1 MSAERGICLTAKC
14 LFALIVF
21 GSPNNAPGEAAAAQF
36 IFAIAADVALE
47 TSPAEPPAVKSKAEI
62 SKEASKST
70 APAMPAVA
78 PKPPTT
84 PPIGQRQ
91 QPKPVQTPPVEQA
104 KVSEAKSQSILQML
118 EGHETE
124 VKIGLII
131 AAFAFILGWVCG
143 VGYYERRERKWRHK
157 LRF

>member
-1 MSAERGICLTAKC
+1 MSPERGICLTANC
-14 LFALIVF
+14 LFVLIAF
-21 GSPNNAPGEAAAAQF
+21 GSPNNTPGEADAAQS
-36 IFAIAADVALE
+36 IFVIAADVAPE
-47 TSPAEPPAVKSKAEI
+47 TSPAEPPPVKSKAEL
-62 SKEASKST
+62 SKEPSKST
-70 APAMPAVA
+70 APAMPTIA

-84 PPIGQRQ
+84 PTAGQRQ
-91 QPKPVQTPPVEQA
+91 QPKPVQTPLVEQA
-104 KVSEAKSQSILQML
+104 VASEAKSQSILQML

>member
-1 MSAERGICLTAKC
+1 
-14 LFALIVF
+14 LIVF
-21 GSPNNAPGEAAAAQF
+21 GSPNNALGEADAAQS
-36 IFAIAADVALE
+36 IFVIAADVAPE
-47 TSPAEPPAVKSKAEI
+47 TSPAEPPPVKSKAEL
-62 SKEASKST
+62 SKEPSKST
-70 APAMPAVA
+70 APAMPATA

-84 PPIGQRQ
+84 PPAGQRQ
-91 QPKPVQTPPVEQA
+91 QPKSVQTPLVEQA
-104 KVSEAKSQSILQML
+104 DASEAKSQSILQML

>member
-1 MSAERGICLTAKC
+1 MSPERGICLTAKC
-14 LFALIVF
+14 LFVLIVF
-21 GSPNNAPGEAAAAQF
+21 GSPNNALGEADAAQS
-36 IFAIAADVALE
+36 IFVIAADVAPE
-47 TSPAEPPAVKSKAEI
+47 TSPAEPPPVKPKAEL
-62 SKEASKST
+62 SKEPSKST
-70 APAMPAVA
+70 APAMPTIA

-104 KVSEAKSQSILQML
+104 KVSESKSQSILQML

>member
-1 MSAERGICLTAKC
+1 ML
-14 LFALIVF
+14 ALIAI
-21 GSPNNAPGEAAAAQF
+21 GSPSNGQGEITAAHF
-36 IFAIAADVALE
+36 IFAIAADVAPE
-47 TSPAEPPAVKSKAEI
+47 TSPAEPPAVRSKAEI
-62 SKEASKST
+62 SKEPTKSS
-70 APAMPAVA
+70 APAKPAIA

-84 PPIGQRQ
+84 PPIGHRQ

-104 KVSEAKSQSILQML
+104 KASEAKSQSILQML

-143 VGYYERRERKWRHK
+143 LGYYERRERKWRHK

>member
-1 MSAERGICLTAKC
+1 MSPERGICLTANC
-14 LFALIVF
+14 LFVLIAF
-21 GSPNNAPGEAAAAQF
+21 GSPNNTPGEADAAQS
-36 IFAIAADVALE
+36 IFVIAADVAPE
-47 TSPAEPPAVKSKAEI
+47 TSPAEPPPVKSKAEL
-62 SKEASKST
+62 SKEPSKST
-70 APAMPAVA
+70 APAMPAIA
-78 PKPPTT
+78 PKPPIT
-84 PPIGQRQ
+84 PPAGQRQ
-91 QPKPVQTPPVEQA
+91 QPKPVQTPLVEQA
-104 KVSEAKSQSILQML
+104 DASEAKSQSILQML

>member
-1 MSAERGICLTAKC
+1 MSAERGISLTANC
-14 LFALIVF
+14 LLALIF
-21 GSPNNAPGEAAAAQF
+21 IGSPSKAQGETPAGQF
-36 IFAIAADVALE
+36 IFAIAADVAPE
-47 TSPAEPPAVKSKAEI
+47 TSPAEPPELRSNAEI
-62 SKEASKST
+62 SKEPSKST
-70 APAMPAVA
+70 APAKPAVA
-78 PKPPTT
+78 PKPATT

-91 QPKPVQTPPVEQA
+91 QSKPVQTPPVEQA
-104 KVSEAKSQSILQML
+104 KASEAKSQSILQML

-143 VGYYERRERKWRHK
+143 LGYYERRERKWRHK

>member
-1 MSAERGICLTAKC
+1 MEHAK
-14 LFALIVF
+14 A
-21 GSPNNAPGEAAAAQF
+21 
-36 IFAIAADVALE
+36 
-47 TSPAEPPAVKSKAEI
+47 
-62 SKEASKST
+62 
-70 APAMPAVA
+70 
-78 PKPPTT
+78 
-84 PPIGQRQ
+84 
-91 QPKPVQTPPVEQA
+91 
-104 KVSEAKSQSILQML
+104 SEAKSQSILQML

>member
-1 MSAERGICLTAKC
+1 MSPERGIGLTANC
-14 LFALIVF
+14 LFALIAF
-21 GSPNNAPGEAAAAQF
+21 GSPNNAPGGATAAQS
-36 IFAIAADVALE
+36 IIVLAADVAPE
-47 TSPAEPPAVKSKAEI
+47 SSPAEAPAVKSKAEI
-62 SKEASKST
+62 SKETSKGT
-70 APAMPAVA
+70 APTMPAIA

-84 PPIGQRQ
+84 PPVGQRH
-91 QPKPVQTPPVEQA
+91 QPKPAQTPLVEQA
-104 KVSEAKSQSILQML
+104 NASEAKSQSILQML

>member
-1 MSAERGICLTAKC
+1 MSAERRIGLTAYC
-14 LFALIVF
+14 LFVLLVF
-21 GSPNNAPGEAAAAQF
+21 GSSNNTPGEAAAAQSS
-36 IFAIAADVALE
+36 IAIAADVAPE
-47 TSPAEPPAVKSKAEI
+47 PSPAEPPAVKSKTEI
-62 SKEASKST
+62 SKEPSKSA
-70 APAMPAVA
+70 APAIA
-78 PKPPTT
+78 PKASST
-84 PPIGQRQ
+84 PPVGPRQ
-91 QPKPVQTPPVEQA
+91 QPKPVQTPLAEQA
-104 KVSEAKSQSILQML
+104 KASEAKSKSILQML